1 MLTVALKY
9 RSVDKHERTIQPIPR
24 MNLSLPPFALSLSA
38 FAVSIRYNMSWDSK
52 IAFPALAQV
61 YLATISV
68 MFLSISQC

>member
-24 MNLSLPPFALSLSA
+24 MNLSLPAFALSLSA
-38 FAVSIRYNMSWDSK
+38 FAVSIRYNMSWDSN
-52 IAFPALAQV
+52 IAFPA
-61 YLATISV
+61 LATISV